1 VNVLRIGLDQET
13 DEREK
18 PVVLVEQVK
27 GRHDYRSD
35 QGPRRD

>member
-1 VNVLRIGLDQET
+1 VLRIGLDEET
-13 DEREK
+13 DDHEK
-18 PVVLVEQVK
+18 VVVLVEQVK